1 MNSQDFLKGKTILVT
16 GAAGFLAKVFV
27 EKILRIQPE
36 IQKLYL
42 LLRASNTDLA
52 ENRLRNEVFE
62 IDLFRVLRAKWGE
75 NFSSFISKKVVAIAG
90 DVAIEN
96 LGIKDEKLK
105 REIFEEI
112 DLLVHF
118 AASTKFDERFDILMA
133 VNTQG
138 ALHALNVAKNCKR
151 IKAFVH
157 ISTAY
162 VCGDAKDGD
171 SIILRE
177 NPFEMGESLKGTSK
191 LDIHEEMNLLERKL
205 AELQA
210 MNVDENTITCAMKD
224 YGMERTIDSLI
235 YAYGHGKVK
244 CFLGN
249 PKTVIDAIPAD
260 MVINCV
266 ITAIFIHSS
275 NQRPKNFIYHISSS
289 LRNPLKSSDL
299 HNICHRYF
307 MKTPCVNQNGKPI
320 IISKGIPVNSFAVFN
335 IYVLVRYVLLLMILN
350 LVNKICRHSFQDVY
364 EKNSRNLRMLQRLAK
379 LYKPYVFFKS
389 IFDDTN
395 TEILRMA
402 TKGYLK
408 MENEEFNFDPTSIDW
423 TDYMMNTHIPGLI
436 KYQTR

>member
-1 MNSQDFLKGKTILVT
+1 MQ
-16 GAAGFLAKVFV
+16 
-27 EKILRIQPE
+27 
-36 IQKLYL
+36 
-42 LLRASNTDLA
+42 
-52 ENRLRNEVFE
+52 
-62 IDLFRVLRAKWGE
+62 
-75 NFSSFISKKVVAIAG
+75 
-90 DVAIEN
+90 
-96 LGIKDEKLK
+96 
-105 REIFEEI
+105 
-112 DLLVHF
+112 
-118 AASTKFDERFDILMA
+118 
-133 VNTQG
+133 
-138 ALHALNVAKNCKR
+138 
-151 IKAFVH
+151 
-157 ISTAY
+157 
-162 VCGDAKDGD
+162 
-171 SIILRE
+171 
-177 NPFEMGESLKGTSK
+177 
-191 LDIHEEMNLLERKL
+191 
-205 AELQA
+205 
-210 MNVDENTITCAMKD
+210 
-224 YGMERTIDSLI
+224 
-235 YAYGHGKVK
+235 
-244 CFLGN
+244 
-249 PKTVIDAIPAD
+249 IPAD